1 MSTSRDK
8 PFSSFD
14 TLPLTEGLDEA
25 PSAST
30 LGFRRRFLLVV
41 YHRDG
46 VEMVPLPPAAGVVVG
61 RDPLADVPIQDG
73 SLSRRHA
80 RFTLDGG
87 EVVVEDLGSTNGT
100 RVAGQRIER
109 SVIKPG
115 DEVQLGSLT
124 ASVHELSK
132 AEALARTEGASLGIQ
147 SHEAFQRALEAEI
160 GRARFFGRKVAL
172 LLVHARNG
180 EDGNL
185 RRWLPRVRE
194 LLRPVDIAALYSADA
209 IEILAPEMSL
219 EQAMELARAIVAP
232 RDGEPGLGCGVA
244 GFPDAATSAE
254 KLIEVGREAARLA
267 SEAEPVRI
275 APTEGPRVWLPGEA
289 PLSSPDG
296 DDGLVAKSQAM
307 RIVIE
312 TAQRVARSSIPVLLQ
327 GETGTGKEVLARLL
341 HGASPRRAAPL
352 ICVNC
357 GAIPQSLA
365 ESTLFGYERGAF
377 TGAMQ
382 QQKGV
387 FEAAHGGTVLLDE
400 IGELPAAVQ
409 AALLRVTE
417 TKRVARVGS
426 TKEIDIDVRLIAA
439 THRDLEAMAD
449 AGSFRR
455 DLLYRLNAMTLTL
468 PPLRERPEDI
478 GPLAV
483 RFLERA
489 SRGSG
494 RQLLGIRPEAFS
506 LLEMYAWPGNVRELR
521 NAIERAVAI
530 AASDVIEVRD
540 LPERVRGPRGGAKL
554 MVPVGGGA
562 SAAGAVSAVSS
573 TGVGALSGEVGGGGG
588 PAQVVRGTFKERMEQ
603 LEVEVLIAALRE
615 AGWNQTE
622 AARRLDMPLRTLQ
635 YKIKTH
641 GIKRGGYKA
650 KVGEPE

>member
-1 MSTSRDK
+1 MSTIRDK
-8 PFSSFD
+8 ALSAFD
-14 TLPLTEGLDEA
+14 TLPL
-25 PSAST
+25 SARLEELPQPST
-30 LGFRRRFLLVV
+30 LAFRGRFLLIV

-46 VEMVPLPPAAGVVVG
+46 VEMVPLEPSASVVVG
-61 RDPLADVPIQDG
+61 RDPLAEVPIQDS

-80 RFTLDGG
+80 RFTLEGG
-87 EVVVEDLGSTNGT
+87 EVVVEDLASTNGT
-100 RVAGQRIER
+100 RIAGKRIER
-109 SVIKPG
+109 AVLEPG
-115 DEVQLGSLT
+115 TEVQLGSLT
-124 ASVHELSK
+124 ACVHALSK
-132 AEALARTEGASLGIQ
+132 AQALAGAEGASMGIQ
-147 SHEAFQRALEAEI
+147 SHEAFQRALEAEM
-160 GRARFFGRKVAL
+160 GRARFFGRKLAL
-172 LLVHARNG
+172 LWVHARNG

-185 RRWLPRVRE
+185 RKWLPRVRE
-194 LLRPVDIAALYSADA
+194 LLRPVDLAALYSADA
-209 IEILAPEMSL
+209 IEILAPEMGL
-219 EQAMELARAIVAP
+219 DQAVELARAIVAP
-232 RDGEPGLGCGVA
+232 REGEPGLGCGVA
-244 GFPDAATSAE
+244 CFPDAATSAE
-254 KLIEVGREAARLA
+254 KLIAVGREAARSA
-267 SEAEPVRI
+267 SPEEPVRI
-275 APTEGPRVWLPGEA
+275 APTEGPRVLFSGAEA
-289 PLSSPDG
+289 PESDVEG
-296 DDGLVAKSQAM
+296 DALVAKSQPM

-312 TAQRVARSSIPVLLQ
+312 TALRVARSVIPVLLH
-327 GETGTGKEVLARLL
+327 GETGTGKEVLARLI

-478 GPLAV
+478 APLAV
-483 RFLERA
+483 KFLERA

-494 RQLLGIRPEAFS
+494 RLLFGIRPEALS
-506 LLEMYAWPGNVRELR
+506 LLESYAWPGNVRELR
-521 NAIERAVAI
+521 NAIERSVAI
-530 AASDVIEVRD
+530 ASSDTIEVRD
-540 LPERVRGPRGGAKL
+540 LPERVRAPRGRAKL
-554 MVPVGGGA
+554 TEAVGSGGLPGATFVPGTAAPGGEA
-562 SAAGAVSAVSS
+562 
-573 TGVGALSGEVGGGGG
+573 GG
-588 PAQVVRGTFKERMEQ
+588 PEGSNPMPAVRGTFKERMDQ
-603 LEVEVLIAALRE
+603 LEAEVLIGALRE

-635 YKIKTH
+635 YKIKQH
-641 GIKRGGYKA
+641 GIKRGGYR
-650 KVGEPE
+650 VRPDDPE

>member
-1 MSTSRDK
+1 MSTRTDK
-8 PFSSFD
+8 PLSSFD
-14 TLPLTEGLDEA
+14 TLPLSERLDEP
-25 PSAST
+25 PSPSV
-30 LGFRRRFLLVV
+30 LGFRKRILLVV

-46 VEMVPLPPAAGVVVG
+46 VEMVPLAQSHGVVVG
-61 RDPLADVPIQDG
+61 RDPLAEVSIPDG

-80 RFTLDGG
+80 RFTLEGV
-87 EVVVEDLGSTNGT
+87 EIIVEDLGSTNGT
-100 RVAGQRIER
+100 RVAGQRVTRAVIE
-109 SVIKPG
+109 PG
-115 DEVQLGSLT
+115 GEVQLGSLM
-124 ASVHELSK
+124 ACVHALSN
-132 AEALARTEGASLGIQ
+132 AQALAGAEGASMGIQ
-147 SHEAFQRALEAEI
+147 SHEAFQRALEAEV
-160 GRARFFGRKVAL
+160 GRARFFGRKLAL
-172 LLVHARNG
+172 LLVRARNG
-180 EDGNL
+180 EEGNL

-194 LLRPVDIAALYSADA
+194 LLRPVDLAALYSADA
-209 IEILAPEMSL
+209 IEILAPEMAL
-219 EQAMELARAIVAP
+219 DEAVELARRIVAP
-232 RDGEPGLGCGVA
+232 REGEPGLGCGVA
-244 GFPDAATSAE
+244 GFPDAATTAE

-275 APTEGPRVWLPGEA
+275 APTEGPRVWLPSAATSE
-289 PLSSPDG
+289 SPDG
-296 DDGLVAKSQAM
+296 DDGFIAKSPAM
-307 RIVIE
+307 RVVIE
-312 TAQRVARSSIPVLLQ
+312 TALRVARSSIPVLLH
-327 GETGTGKEVLARLL
+327 GETGTGKEVLARLI

-382 QQKGV
+382 QQKGI

-417 TKRVARVGS
+417 TKRVSRVGS

-478 GPLAV
+478 APLAV
-483 RFLERA
+483 RFLDQA

-494 RQLLGIRPEAFS
+494 RLLLGIRPEALS
-506 LLEMYAWPGNVRELR
+506 LLESYAWPGNVRELR

-530 AASDVIEVRD
+530 ASSDIVEVRD
-540 LPERVRGPRGGAKL
+540 LPERVREPRGQAKL
-554 MVPVGGGA
+554 AAGSAKGASSPISLPGSAVPGGGEA
-562 SAAGAVSAVSS
+562 QEAEVS
-573 TGVGALSGEVGGGGG
+573 GRLPAL
-588 PAQVVRGTFKERMEQ
+588 RGTFRERMEQ
-603 LEVEVLIAALRE
+603 LEVEVLMEALRE
-615 AGWNQTE
+615 AGWNQSE

-650 KVGEPE
+650 KPGEPT

>member
-1 MSTSRDK
+1 MSTRRNK
-8 PFSSFD
+8 PLSSFD
-14 TLPLTEGLDEA
+14 TLPLSERLDEPPF
-25 PSAST
+25 PSVRA
-30 LGFRRRFLLVV
+30 FRRSFLLLV

-46 VEMVPLPPAAGVVVG
+46 VEMVPLAPSAGVVVG
-61 RDPLADVPIQDG
+61 RDALADVPIHDS

-80 RFTLDGG
+80 RFTLEDG

-100 RVAGQRIER
+100 RIAGRRIER
-109 SVIKPG
+109 ATLGPG
-115 DEVQLGSLT
+115 GEVQLGSLT
-124 ASVHELSK
+124 ACVHALSK
-132 AEALARTEGASLGIQ
+132 AQALAGAEGASMGIQ

-160 GRARFFGRKVAL
+160 ARARFFGRKLAL
-172 LLVHARNG
+172 LLVHARSA

-194 LLRPVDIAALYSADA
+194 LLRPVDHAALYSADA
-209 IEILAPEMSL
+209 IEILATEMEL
-219 EQAMELARAIVAP
+219 EQAVDLARAIVAP
-232 RDGEPGLGCGVA
+232 REGEPGLGCGVA
-244 GFPDAATSAE
+244 CFPDAATSAE
-254 KLIEVGREAARLA
+254 KLIEVGREAARSA
-267 SEAEPVRI
+267 SETEPLRI
-275 APTEGPRVWLPGEA
+275 APTEGPRVLLPGVEA
-289 PLSSPDG
+289 SEGLDVG
-296 DDGLVAKSQAM
+296 DALIAKSQAM
-307 RIVIE
+307 RVVIE
-312 TAQRVARSSIPVLLQ
+312 TALRVARSAIPVLLH
-327 GETGTGKEVLARLL
+327 GETGTGKEVVARLI
-341 HGASPRRAAPL
+341 HGASPRVAAPL

-377 TGAMQ
+377 TGAMH

-417 TKRVARVGS
+417 TKRVSRVGS

-468 PPLRERPEDI
+468 PTLRERPEDI
-478 GPLAV
+478 APLAV

-494 RQLLGIRPEAFS
+494 RQLLGIRPEALG
-506 LLEMYAWPGNVRELR
+506 LLESYSWPGNVRELR

-530 AASDVIEVRD
+530 ASSDIIEVRD
-540 LPERVRGPRGGAKL
+540 LPERVRVPRSRGNLAAVMGGAGL
-554 MVPVGGGA
+554 PSATHVPGVAAPGGEAGGMEGSGA
-562 SAAGAVSAVSS
+562 M
-573 TGVGALSGEVGGGGG
+573 
-588 PAQVVRGTFKERMEQ
+588 PAVRGTFKERMEQ
-603 LEVEVLIAALRE
+603 LEVDVLIGALRE

-635 YKIKTH
+635 YKIKQH
-641 GIKRGGYKA
+641 GIKRGGYRVRPA
-650 KVGEPE
+650 EPE

>member
-1 MSTSRDK
+1 
-8 PFSSFD
+8 
-14 TLPLTEGLDEA
+14 
-25 PSAST
+25 
-30 LGFRRRFLLVV
+30 
-41 YHRDG
+41 
-46 VEMVPLPPAAGVVVG
+46 
-61 RDPLADVPIQDG
+61 
-73 SLSRRHA
+73 
-80 RFTLDGG
+80 
-87 EVVVEDLGSTNGT
+87 
-100 RVAGQRIER
+100 
-109 SVIKPG
+109 
-115 DEVQLGSLT
+115 
-124 ASVHELSK
+124 
-132 AEALARTEGASLGIQ
+132 
-147 SHEAFQRALEAEI
+147 
-160 GRARFFGRKVAL
+160 
-172 LLVHARNG
+172 
-180 EDGNL
+180 
-185 RRWLPRVRE
+185 
-194 LLRPVDIAALYSADA
+194 VDHAALYSADA
-209 IEILAPEMSL
+209 IEILAPEMAL
-219 EQAMELARAIVAP
+219 EQAVEFARAIVLP
-232 RDGEPGLGCGVA
+232 REGEPGLGCGVA
-244 GFPDAATSAE
+244 CFPDAATSAE
-254 KLIEVGREAARLA
+254 KLIEVGREAARSA

-275 APTEGPRVWLPGEA
+275 APTEGPRVLLPGAEA
-289 PLSSPDG
+289 PGSSDE
-296 DDGLVAKSQAM
+296 DDALIAKSQPM

-312 TAQRVARSSIPVLLQ
+312 TALRVARSTIPVLLH
-327 GETGTGKEVLARLL
+327 GETGTGKEVVARLI

-417 TKRVARVGS
+417 TKRVGRVGS

-478 GPLAV
+478 APLAV

-494 RQLLGIRPEAFS
+494 RVLLGIRPEALS
-506 LLEMYAWPGNVRELR
+506 LLESYSWPGNVRELR

-530 AASDVIEVRD
+530 ASSDIVEVRD
-540 LPERVRGPRGGAKL
+540 LPERVRMPRGRAKL
-554 MVPVGGGA
+554 AGAMGGA
-562 SAAGAVSAVSS
+562 GLPNVPGATSISGGEAQ
-573 TGVGALSGEVGGGGG
+573 GAEASGQM
-588 PAQVVRGTFKERMEQ
+588 PAVRGTFKDRMEQ
-603 LEVEVLIAALRE
+603 LEVEVLIGALRE

-635 YKIKTH
+635 YKIKTL
-641 GIKRGGYKA
+641 GIKRGGYRA
-650 KVGEPE
+650 RLGDPE